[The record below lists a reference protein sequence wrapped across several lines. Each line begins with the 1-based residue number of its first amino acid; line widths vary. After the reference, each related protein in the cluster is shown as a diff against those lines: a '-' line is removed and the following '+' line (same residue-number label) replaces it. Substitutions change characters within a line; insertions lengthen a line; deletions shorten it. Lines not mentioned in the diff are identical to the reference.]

1 MDESDNLKI
10 YMDTIQPFPL
20 LNREEE
26 TQLAQKALAGD
37 KEAQE
42 QLINSNLRLV
52 VKIAHDFKGRGLP
65 LIDLISEGNLGL
77 IKAVGMFD
85 PSKGAKLSTYA
96 SWWIKQYMQHAIL
109 NQVRIVRVPPQN
121 HTKAL
126 QVQYAKRKLEA
137 ELGREPTV
145 NEIAESLKLTP
156 RVVQNAQQGM
166 TTTIYLDAEIQPGED
181 SVFSDIIPDTT
192 GDAPDNTV
200 INQELYD
207 LLRNLADSLD
217 ERERTIINMRFG
229 LDGNPPMT
237 LDEVSQSIGRTRERV
252 RQLQNSALNKLR
264 KSLSE

>member
-1 MDESDNLKI
+1 MEESDNLKL

-20 LNREEE
+20 LNLEEE
-26 TQLAQKALAGD
+26 TSLALKARAGNA
-37 KEAQE
+37 EAKE

-52 VKIAHDFKGRGLP
+52 VKIAHDYKGRGLP

-145 NEIAESLKLTP
+145 NEIAESLKITP

-192 GDAPDNTV
+192 GDAPDNT
-200 INQELYD
+200 IITHELHD
-207 LLRNLADSLD
+207 MLRPLADSLD
-217 ERERTIINMRFG
+217 ERERTIIYMRFG

-252 RQLQNSALNKLR
+252 RQLQNSALKKLR